1 MSRTWNWGW
10 NSSHA
15 SHRALCCDLY
25 FLVCVTP
32 LSTTQDGIPESTGNG
47 GPRQFISH
55 FPSSG
60 LLYAGEKRSLCRV
73 RRTASGQ
80 VFTFH
85 LLSLSFVTF
94 KLYWSGFDCFEFWF
108 SLQSPGCPRT
118 QICLPLLP

>member
-25 FLVCVTP
+25 FLVCVT
-32 LSTTQDGIPESTGNG
+32 LVSTTQDGIPESTGDG

-60 LLYAGEKRSLCRV
+60 LLYGGRRGACAEYAGQPRDRS
-73 RRTASGQ
+73 SPS
-80 VFTFH
+80 TFFH
-85 LLSLSFVTF
+85 SAL
-94 KLYWSGFDCFEFWF
+94 
-108 SLQSPGCPRT
+108 
-118 QICLPLLP
+118 